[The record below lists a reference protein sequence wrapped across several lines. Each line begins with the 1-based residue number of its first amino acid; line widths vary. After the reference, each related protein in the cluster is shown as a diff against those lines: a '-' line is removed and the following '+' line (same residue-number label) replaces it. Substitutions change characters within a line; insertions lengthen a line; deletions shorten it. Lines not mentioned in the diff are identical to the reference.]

1 MQEEQYIQRA
11 YGKLVGAGGKFPGIT
26 DEVYDMNLSDWL
38 KRNKYSES
46 EFYLNPDIKEAF
58 HEQLL
63 KDLSP
68 KNQEMNNTQY
78 LPKYRGVNFI
88 QPVKK

>member
-1 MQEEQYIQRA
+1 MQEEQYIPRA
-11 YGKLVGAGGKFPGIT
+11 YGKLVGEKGESFGLVGAGGKFPGIT
-26 DEVYDMNLSDWL
+26 DRVYDMNLADWL

-68 KNQEMNNTQY
+68 
-78 LPKYRGVNFI
+78 RG
-88 QPVKK
+88 KT